1 MRAQLIAFA
10 RLLAALTLL
19 TGCAAAP
26 TAAPPAPAAAP
37 TAVAA
42 PTAPAATAAPAA
54 TPSPSPEPVAPWW
67 NDAVF
72 YEVFVRSFYD
82 SDGDGVGDLPG
93 LIEKLDYLNDGDP
106 ATGSD
111 LGVTGIWLMPIAQ
124 SPSYHGYDV
133 VDYKAIDDEYGTG
146 EDFTRLID
154 EAHRRGIKVIVD
166 LVVNHTSAQHPWFM
180 ESIDPASPKH
190 DWYIWSAEPAGPN
203 WHDVGKSEKYYGYFG
218 GHMPDLNYDNPAVTE
233 AMFDIVR
240 FWLEE
245 MHVDGFRLDAI
256 KYIAEEGRTVEH
268 APATF
273 EWLEDFH
280 KFYKGIDPY
289 AFTVG
294 EVWAE
299 TMIAEY
305 YVPDKVDAVFEFS
318 LAEAMLQSAQLGDRA
333 RVERAQTN
341 VNKTYPPGQFATF
354 LANHDQNRTRSR
366 MKAEGQAFVAASL
379 QLLYPGVPF
388 IYYGEEI
395 GMKGEKP
402 DEDIRRPMQWT
413 AEGGFTTGEPW
424 RAYYDDLAE
433 RSVAGQESDRTSLLN
448 HYRSLIGLRN
458 TYPALRTG
466 SWQPVTA
473 PKEQAAVYAFMRTLG
488 EERFLVL
495 INLGDEPVTDYQLSL
510 EAAVGA
516 SAPAQP
522 VKAELVFGPADA
534 AGKIPALQAGSLTDY
549 RPVTTLPAYSTFVI
563 RFAP

>member
-1 MRAQLIAFA
+1 M
-10 RLLAALTLL
+10 
-19 TGCAAAP
+19 
-26 TAAPPAPAAAP
+26 
-37 TAVAA
+37 
-42 PTAPAATAAPAA
+42 
-54 TPSPSPEPVAPWW
+54 
-67 NDAVF
+67 F

-106 ATGSD
+106 TAGSD
-111 LGVTGIWLMPIAQ
+111 LGITGIWLMPVAQ

-133 VDYKAIDDEYGTG
+133 VDYRAIDDEYGTA
-146 EDFTRLID
+146 EDFHRLID
-154 EAHRRGIKVIVD
+154 EAHHRGIKVIID

-190 DWYIWSAEPAGPN
+190 DWYVWSADPVGPN

-218 GHMPDLNYDNPAVTE
+218 GHMPDLNYENPEVTA

-245 MHVDGFRLDAI
+245 MDVDGFRLDAI
-256 KYIAEEGRTVEH
+256 KYIAEEGRTTEH
-268 APATF
+268 APSTF
-273 EWLEDFH
+273 EWLQDFH
-280 KFYKGIDPY
+280 EFYKGIAPG
-289 AFTVG
+289 AFAVG

-305 YVPDKVDAVFEFS
+305 YVPDKVDVVFEFT
-318 LAEAMLQSAQLGDRA
+318 LAEAMIQSTLLGDRT

-395 GMKGEKP
+395 GMMGEKP

-413 AEGGFTTGEPW
+413 SSGGFTMGEPW
-424 RAYYDDLAE
+424 RQYYPDLAE
-433 RSVAGQESDRTSLLN
+433 RSVELQEDDSASLLN
-448 HYRSLIGLRN
+448 HYRSLIRLRN
-458 TYPALRTG
+458 TYPAIRTG
-466 SWQPVTA
+466 DWHLVPA
-473 PKEQAAVYAFMRTLG
+473 PKEQPAVYAFMRTLG
-488 EERFLVL
+488 EERFLIL
-495 INLGDEPVTDYQLSL
+495 LNLGAEPVTDYQLNL
-510 EAAVGA
+510 KTAMEAV
-516 SAPAQP
+516 APAHP
-522 VKAELVFGPADA
+522 LKAELVFGPPDTT
-534 AGKIPALQAGSLTDY
+534 GDIPAIQAGSLTGY
-549 RPVTTLPAYSTFVI
+549 RPVASLPAHSTFVI